1 MAAKWK
7 SDIPEYRMMEISV
20 RCPIEIIYEIGNRAA
35 GALPL
40 KAGKE
45 SWVDNSLWCRG

>member
-7 SDIPEYRMMEISV
+7 SDIPKLWMMEISEC
-20 RCPIEIIYEIGNRAA
+20 CPIGIIYEIGNSAA
-35 GALPL
+35 GALPS

-45 SWVDNSLWCRG
+45 SWVNNSLWRRA